1 MHRVVVTGMGAV
13 TPVGNTVK
21 DTWTNLLQGKNGIGT
36 ITRFDSSNLRVH
48 LAGEVKNFDPLQY
61 FEKSELRKN
70 DLFTQYAV
78 AASEQAVQDSG
89 IRGSIAPE
97 RLGVYMGSGIGG
109 ISTTLE
115 NYEKLLQNK
124 HVSPYMIPSM
134 IVNMAAGIISIRFQA
149 KGPCVPIVTACTT
162 STHTIG
168 EAFHCIRDG
177 YADAVI
183 AGGSEAA
190 VNVLTVSGFSS
201 CKALSTNPDPQT
213 ACRPFDKNR
222 DGFVLGEGAGVV
234 ILEEYEHAKARG
246 AKIYGEVLGYAN
258 TSDAYHITAPS
269 PDADGITHCIRLAV
283 QEAGAKIDRHTY
295 VNAHG
300 TSTVLN
306 DKTETLAF
314 KQAFGEETAREIK
327 ISSTKSMMGHLLG
340 ATGAVEAIV
349 CLKALE
355 TGSVPPTIGLTEA
368 DPACDLNYTSG
379 KAVHMDVRTAVSTNM
394 GFGGHNGCIVFGKA
408 EEA

>member
-13 TPVGNTVK
+13 TPVGNTVE
-21 DTWTNLLQGKNGIGT
+21 DTWKNLLLGKNGIGT
-36 ITRFDSSNLRVH
+36 ITRFDSSKLKVH
-48 LAGEVKNFDPLQY
+48 IAGEVKNFDPLQY

-78 AASEQAVQDSG
+78 AASQQAICDSG
-89 IRGSIAPE
+89 IQGKIEPE
-97 RLGVYMGSGIGG
+97 RFGVYMGSGIGG
-109 ISTTLE
+109 ISTTIE
-115 NYEKLLQNK
+115 NYEKLLQDK

-134 IVNMAAGIISIRFQA
+134 IVNMAAGVISIRFDA

-168 EAFHCIRDG
+168 EAFHCIHDG
-177 YADAVI
+177 YADAII

-190 VNVLTVSGFSS
+190 INVLTISGFSS

-234 ILEEYEHAKARG
+234 ILEEYEHAKARN
-246 AKIYGEVLGYAN
+246 AKIYGEVQGYAN
-258 TSDAYHITAPS
+258 TNDAYHITAPA
-269 PDADGITHCIRLAV
+269 PDAEGITRCIRLAI
-283 QEAGAKIDRHTY
+283 QESGAQIDENTY

-314 KQAFGEETAREIK
+314 KQAFGEKIAHRIK

-340 ATGAVEAIV
+340 ATGAVETII

-355 TGSVPPTIGLTEA
+355 TGMIPPTIGLTEP
-368 DPACDLNYTSG
+368 DPECNLDYTPG
-379 KAVHMDVRTAVSTNM
+379 KAVKMDVRTAVSTNM
-394 GFGGHNGCIVFGKA
+394 GFGGHNGCIIFRKT
-408 EEA
+408 EEM

>member
-1 MHRVVVTGMGAV
+1 MRRVVVTGMGAV
-13 TPVGNTVK
+13 TPVGNHVEEM
-21 DTWTNLLQGKNGIGT
+21 WESLIHGKNGIGE
-36 ITRFDSSNLRVH
+36 ITRFDSSKMRVH
-48 LAGEVKNFDPLQY
+48 IAGEVKDFDPLQY
-61 FEKSELRKN
+61 FEKSDLRKN
-70 DLFTQYAV
+70 DLFTLYAV
-78 AASEQAVQDSG
+78 AASEQAVRDSG
-89 IRGSIAPE
+89 IQEKIEPE
-97 RLGVYMGSGIGG
+97 RFGIYMGSGIGG
-109 ISTTLE
+109 ISTTLD
-115 NYEKLLQNK
+115 NYEKLLQDK

-134 IVNMAAGIISIRFQA
+134 IVNMAAGVISIRFNA

-168 EAFHCIRDG
+168 EAFHCIRGG
-177 YADAVI
+177 YADAII

-190 VNVLTVSGFSS
+190 VNTLTVSGFSS
-201 CKALSTNPDPQT
+201 IKALSTNPDPQT

-269 PDADGITHCIRLAV
+269 PDAEGITRCIRLAV
-283 QEAGAKIDRHTY
+283 QEADVQIGKNTY
-295 VNAHG
+295 FNAHG
-300 TSTVLN
+300 TSTLLN
-306 DKTETLAF
+306 DKIETLAF
-314 KQAFGEETAREIK
+314 KQAFGEETAHQIK

-340 ATGAVEAIV
+340 ATGAVEAII
-349 CLKALE
+349 CLKALN
-355 TGSVPPTIGLTEA
+355 TGIVPPTIGLTEA
-368 DPACDLNYTSG
+368 DPECDLDYTPD
-379 KAVHMDVRTAVSTNM
+379 KAAHIEIQTAVSTNM